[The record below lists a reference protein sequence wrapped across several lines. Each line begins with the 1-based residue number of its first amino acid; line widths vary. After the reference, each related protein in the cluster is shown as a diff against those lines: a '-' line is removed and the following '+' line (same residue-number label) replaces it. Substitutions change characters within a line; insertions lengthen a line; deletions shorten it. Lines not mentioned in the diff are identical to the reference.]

1 LSEFEKLKIVTKYE
15 LLKQFRRKRFYGAL
29 VLTLLAVI
37 LIIALYKGLDI
48 PGKLSPL
55 ISDSPELFALFVTS
69 AGATIPIFAA
79 VFFAGDSIASE
90 FEHKTGYILFPN
102 PVKRSTLVVGKYIAC
117 LTVTSLIVI
126 FAYVATVIAL
136 VGIYQQL
143 PIEVFGSLAL
153 ALVYANSVLGI
164 AFLYSSAL
172 KGSMGATIA
181 TLLTIM
187 LVFSVIE
194 VSLIFANI
202 DPWFMHGY
210 AGDSIAS
217 VYGVPFAAAFGGGMP
232 GGMEARNPDPTTSFF
247 VMLGYFIFPF
257 ILSIW
262 LAKRREML

>member
-1 LSEFEKLKIVTKYE
+1 MSEFEKLKIVTKYE

-29 VLTLLAVI
+29 VLTLLAVV
-37 LIIALYKGLDI
+37 LVIALYKGLDI
-48 PGKLSPL
+48 PGELTL

-69 AGATIPIFAA
+69 TGAAIPIFAA

-90 FEHKTGYILFPN
+90 FEHKTGYILFTN
-102 PVKRSTLVVGKYIAC
+102 PVKRSTIVVGKYIAC
-117 LTVTSLIVI
+117 FIVTALVVI
-126 FAYVATVIAL
+126 SAYVATVIAL
-136 VGIYQQL
+136 VGFYQQL
-143 PIEVFGSLAL
+143 PIEIFGSLAL

-164 AFLYSSAL
+164 AFLYSSL
-172 KGSMGATIA
+172 LRGSMGATIA

-210 AGDSIAS
+210 AGDSMAS
-217 VYGVPFAAAFGGGMP
+217 VYGISFASAGMGIP
-232 GGMEARNPDPTTSFF
+232 GGTENRNPDPATSFF
-247 VMLGYFIFPF
+247 VMLGYFIVPF

-262 LAKRREML
+262 LAKRKEMF

>member
-1 LSEFEKLKIVTKYE
+1 MSEFEKLKIVTKYE
-15 LLKQFRRKRFYGAL
+15 LLKQFRRRRFYGAL

-37 LIIALYKGLDI
+37 LVIALYKGLDI
-48 PGKLSPL
+48 PGQLPPF
-55 ISDSPELFALFVTS
+55 IPDSPELFALFVTS

-102 PVKRSTLVVGKYIAC
+102 PVKRSTLVLGKYIAC
-117 LTVTSLIVI
+117 LAVTALIVI
-126 FAYVATVIAL
+126 LAYVATAIAL
-136 VGIYQQL
+136 VGMYQRL
-143 PIEVFGSLAL
+143 PIEILGSLAL

-164 AFLYSSAL
+164 AFLFSSLL

-181 TLLTIM
+181 TLLMIM

-202 DPWFMHGY
+202 EPWFMHGY
-210 AGDSIAS
+210 AGDSIAA
-217 VYGVPFAAAFGGGMP
+217 VYGIPLMAAFGGMMP
-232 GGMEARNPDPTTSFF
+232 GGMERTPDPTTSFF
-247 VMLGYFIFPF
+247 VMLGYFIIPF
-257 ILSIW
+257 VLSIW

>member
-1 LSEFEKLKIVTKYE
+1 MSEFEKLKIVTKYE

-37 LIIALYKGLDI
+37 LVIALYKGLDI
-48 PGKLSPL
+48 PGKLP

-102 PVKRSTLVVGKYIAC
+102 PVKRSTLVIGKYIAC
-117 LTVTSLIVI
+117 LAVTALIVI
-126 FAYVATVIAL
+126 LAYVATMIAL

-143 PIEVFGSLAL
+143 PIEVFGALVL

-164 AFLYSSAL
+164 AFLYSSVL

-187 LVFSVIE
+187 LVFGVIE

-202 DPWFMHGY
+202 EPWFMHGY

-217 VYGVPFAAAFGGGMP
+217 VYGISFAAFGGMMP
-232 GGMEARNPDPTTSFF
+232 GGGMERNPDPITSFF
-247 VMLGYFIFPF
+247 VMLGYFIVPF

-262 LAKRREML
+262 LVKRREMF

>member
-1 LSEFEKLKIVTKYE
+1 MSEFEKLKIVTKYE
-15 LLKQFRRKRFYGAL
+15 LLKQFRRRRFYGAL

-102 PVKRSTLVVGKYIAC
+102 PVKRSTFVVGKYIAC

-232 GGMEARNPDPTTSFF
+232 GGMERNPDPTTSFF
-247 VMLGYFIFPF
+247 VMLGYFIVPF

>member
-1 LSEFEKLKIVTKYE
+1 MSEFEKLKIVTKYE

-37 LIIALYKGLDI
+37 LVIVLYKGLDI
-48 PGKLSPL
+48 PGKLSPF
-55 ISDSPELFALFVTS
+55 ITEDSPELFALFVTS

-117 LTVTSLIVI
+117 LTVTALIVI
-126 FAYVATVIAL
+126 LAYVATMIAL

-143 PIEVFGSLAL
+143 PIEVFGSLVL

-164 AFLYSSAL
+164 AFLYSSVL

-187 LVFSVIE
+187 LVFGVIE
-194 VSLIFANI
+194 ISLIFANI
-202 DPWFMHGY
+202 EPWFMHGY
-210 AGDSIAS
+210 AGDSVGS
-217 VYGVPFAAAFGGGMP
+217 VYGVSFAAFGGGMP
-232 GGMEARNPDPTTSFF
+232 GGGMERNPDPATSFF
-247 VMLGYFIFPF
+247 VMLGYFIVPF